1 LKDLLFEDSFFFSQ
15 SNLKLIRWALQK
27 KRVELKSLT
36 MNIEF
41 PPLLFLQSD
50 RKKKK
55 DALEFAC
62 SFSKLI
68 RLEALCVS
76 VSREELF
83 DILRQLKHLK
93 HLEMY
98 VYSNAFQKAGV
109 SNIENFHPSY

>member
-1 LKDLLFEDSFFFSQ
+1 LRTPSFFSQ
-15 SNLKLIRWALQK
+15 SNLKLIKWALQK

-36 MNIEF
+36 MNIEL
-41 PPLLFLQSD
+41 PPLLFLQSEK
-50 RKKKK
+50 RKKK

-68 RLEALCVS
+68 RLKAFCVS

-83 DILRQLKHLK
+83 HIFRQLKHLK

-98 VYSNAFQKAGV
+98 VDSNAFQKAGV